1 MTEQKP
7 REIYQVR
14 RYALPDSA
22 IAIIHDLRDT
32 SEQTWRTLGNIAA
45 QFCDE
50 VATQNKNKPRRDKV
64 PLKAVEKAIANE
76 CGVKA
81 ATIHSYRSYAI
92 GHDAVLSEFP
102 QLTYSQLRLAV
113 SEARRTGEEVADV
126 VLRRLE
132 ASADGFTLPPPDLWA
147 AELRQPQKPDWRDY
161 VQRALTALTSALKVC
176 EDEDAAAI
184 GEAVKALE
192 GIA

>member
-1 MTEQKP
+1 MTEPKP
-7 REIYQVR
+7 TYHPR
-14 RYALPDSA
+14 RYALPDDA
-22 IAIIHDLRDT
+22 LAIIHELRDT

-50 VATQNKNKPRRDKV
+50 VAAQNKNKPRRDKV

-76 CGVKA
+76 VGVKA
-81 ATIHSYRSYAI
+81 ATIHSYRSYTVN
-92 GHDAVLSEFP
+92 HDAVLSEFP

-176 EDEDAAAI
+176 EDEDTAAAI
-184 GEAVKALE
+184 GEAVRVLE
-192 GIA
+192 EKL